1 MLFPSDKNS
10 LCFLLQVNYFFL
22 WLFYWLYLVKVACFK
37 SMIFSCSSIFFLKI
51 VYSIIS
57 VTVSKSPFIIL
68 FSNSYFSLVRNTPR
82 RASLLSVFN
91 TEIEMVTNA
100 FQYRACWLIYV
111 MMFPVLPIL
120 WMVKLSCDSLLLCIG
135 CWMICCVIHD
145 KGFLYIF
152 SVHMVWFND
161 GSSWVLLFFHHDPQ
175 AFNESNFLLFLEFS
189 TSAGLYSLMLDCP
202 TMLVILLITLF
213 YPQGL
218 FCGCVLG
225 ILIPL
230 VAFLYL
236 LMISTWLV
244 IFLPNAHNFLN

>member
-111 MMFPVLPIL
+111 MILSYPFFGWLNSLVTLCFCALGVEWFVVLFMI
-120 WMVKLSCDSLLLCIG
+120 KASSTYSL
-135 CWMICCVIHD
+135 
-145 KGFLYIF
+145 FT
-152 SVHMVWFND
+152 WF
-161 GSSWVLLFFHHDPQ
+161 GLMM
-175 AFNESNFLLFLEFS
+175 AAAEFS
-189 TSAGLYSLMLDCP
+189 SSFT
-202 TMLVILLITLF
+202 TIHR
-213 YPQGL
+213 
-218 FCGCVLG
+218 
-225 ILIPL
+225 
-230 VAFLYL
+230 L
-236 LMISTWLV
+236 LMSPTFSFFWSSAPVQGYIL
-244 IFLPNAHNFLN
+244 